1 MDKERNKLMNFFNF
15 KKKNTQKNSKQF
27 TLESN
32 NVFLNGN
39 VGTGKTYFIKK
50 TIDNFLN
57 DKDTNENFILINMH
71 ADFGDLSN
79 KLLEKGY
86 NLYMINNNTKNK
98 FVQMHKRETQL
109 NVSISDINNPDVYKD
124 LLKTQKTAIIVN
136 GSVFVDVLYFKKV
149 INNCIEKLLSNSLP
163 EETEFVFVLDDFE
176 YIYNN
181 IDGKEE
187 KLISDLFSKQ
197 DDLSSEK
204 LKIIISGQSI
214 NQMPIISNIQENI
227 NAYQYIDFSTDLEV
241 DGKIHYKRM
250 NQLENI
256 ARAVERS
263 KVYGK

>member
-1 MDKERNKLMNFFNF
+1 MNFFNF
-15 KKKNTQKNSKQF
+15 KRENTQKNSKIF

-57 DKDTNENFILINMH
+57 NKDTNENFILINMH
-71 ADFGDLSN
+71 ADFDDLAN

-136 GSVFVDVLYFKKV
+136 GSVFVDILYFKKV
-149 INNCIEKLLSNSLP
+149 INNCIEKLTNNKLP
-163 EETEFVFVLDDFE
+163 EEKEFVFVLDGFE
-176 YIYNN
+176 IIFNDNDKRECNSMNEEGPELIY
-181 IDGKEE
+181 
-187 KLISDLFSKQ
+187 DLFDKHNDSDFQ
-197 DDLSSEK
+197 N
-204 LKIIISGQSI
+204 LKIIISGQRI

-227 NAYQYIDFSTDLEV
+227 DAYQYIDFSTDLEV

-256 ARAVERS
+256 ARAVEKS
-263 KVYGK
+263 KVYEK

>member
-1 MDKERNKLMNFFNF
+1 MNFFNF
-15 KKKNTQKNSKQF
+15 ERKNIQKNSKTF

-149 INNCIEKLLSNSLP
+149 INNCIEKLTNNKLP
-163 EETEFVFVLDDFE
+163 EEKEFVFVLDGFE
-176 YIYNN
+176 IIFNDNDKRECNSMNEEGTELIY
-181 IDGKEE
+181 
-187 KLISDLFSKQ
+187 DLFDKHNDSDFQ
-197 DDLSSEK
+197 N
-204 LKIIISGQSI
+204 LKIIISGQRI

-227 NAYQYIDFSTDLEV
+227 DSYQYIDFSTDLEV
-241 DGKIHYKRM
+241 DGEIHYKRM

-256 ARAVERS
+256 ARAVEKS
-263 KVYGK
+263 KVYEK

>member
-1 MDKERNKLMNFFNF
+1 MNFLNF
-15 KKKNTQKNSKQF
+15 KRENTQKNSKLF

-32 NVFLNGN
+32 NIFLNGN

-50 TIDNFLN
+50 VIDNFLN
-57 DKDTNENFILINMH
+57 NKDINENFILINMH
-71 ADFGDLSN
+71 ADFDDLAN

-98 FVQMHKRETQL
+98 FVQMHKRESQL
-109 NVSISDINNPDVYKD
+109 NVSISDIDNPDVYKD

-136 GSVFVDVLYFKKV
+136 GSTFVDISHFKKV
-149 INNCIEKLLSNSLP
+149 INNCIEKLLSNNLP
-163 EETEFVFVLDDFE
+163 EDTEFVFVLDDFE
-176 YIYNN
+176 HIYNN
-181 IDGKEE
+181 IDGKENE
-187 KLISDLFSKQ
+187 LISDLFSKYN
-197 DDLSSEK
+197 DPDSEK
-204 LKIIISGQSI
+204 LKIIISGQRI

-227 NAYQYIDFSTDLEV
+227 DAYQHIDFSTDLEI

-263 KVYGK
+263 EVYKKTINDVL